1 MRLAILGAGRVGGT
15 LGGRLAQ
22 AGHTVIYG
30 LRPQHEDRP
39 DEIRL
44 PDELRGPRVSGSSV
58 PDAVAQADVV
68 LLTTPWA
75 AAEAALT
82 AAGDFGGKPLLDV
95 TNPIGPG
102 MALTHGH
109 TDSGAEQVQR
119 WAPTARV
126 VKVFN
131 TTGVENMADP
141 RFGDA
146 RALMLACGD
155 DPDAVAIA
163 LGLAG
168 EIGFDAVAFGPLLN
182 ARLLEPFGRAWIE
195 LALVRGQ
202 GRGIAFGLLRR

>member
-1 MRLAILGAGRVGGT
+1 MHIAILGAGRVGGT
-15 LGGRLAQ
+15 LGRRLAD
-22 AGHTVIYG
+22 AGHTVTYG
-30 LRPQHEDRP
+30 LRSELDA
-39 DEIRL
+39 L
-44 PDELRGPRVSGSSV
+44 PEELHHSRASGASV
-58 PDAVAQADVV
+58 ATAAQQAEVV
-68 LLTTPWA
+68 ILTTPWA
-75 AAEAALT
+75 AAEEVIG
-82 AAGDFGGKPLLDV
+82 AAGDLAGKPLLDV

-119 WAPTARV
+119 WAPSARV

-141 RFGDA
+141 RFGDH

-155 DPDAVAIA
+155 DAQAVGIA
-163 LGLAG
+163 VQLATDV
-168 EIGFDAVAFGPLLN
+168 GFEALPFGPLRN

-202 GRGIAFGLLRR
+202 GRSFAFGLLRR

>member
-1 MRLAILGAGRVGGT
+1 
-15 LGGRLAQ
+15 
-22 AGHTVIYG
+22 
-30 LRPQHEDRP
+30 
-39 DEIRL
+39 
-44 PDELRGPRVSGSSV
+44 V
-58 PDAVAQADVV
+58 PDAVRQADVII
-68 LLTTPWA
+68 LATPWA
-75 AAEAALT
+75 AAESALA
-82 AAGDFGGKPLLDV
+82 AAGDFGGKPLLDA

-109 TDSGAEQVQR
+109 TDSGGEQVQR
-119 WAPTARV
+119 WAPSARV

-131 TTGVENMADP
+131 TTGVENMAAP

-155 DPDAVAIA
+155 DTEAVATA
-163 LGLAG
+163 VGLAG
-168 EIGFDAVAFGPLLN
+168 DIGFEALAFGPLRN

>member
-1 MRLAILGAGRVGGT
+1 MRIGILGAGHVGGA
-15 LGGRLAQ
+15 LGGQLAE
-22 AGHTVIYG
+22 AGHTVVYG
-30 LRPQHEDRP
+30 LRPGRDV
-39 DEIRL
+39 L
-44 PDELRGPRVSGSSV
+44 PDELRHPRASGAPV
-58 PDAVAQADVV
+58 PDAVRQADVII
-68 LLTTPWA
+68 LATPWA
-75 AAEAALT
+75 AAESALA
-82 AAGDFGGKPLLDV
+82 AAGDFGGKPLLDA

-109 TDSGAEQVQR
+109 TDSGGEQVQR
-119 WAPTARV
+119 WAPSARV

-131 TTGVENMADP
+131 TTGVENMAAP

-155 DPDAVAIA
+155 DTEAVATA
-163 LGLAG
+163 VGLAG
-168 EIGFDAVAFGPLLN
+168 DIGFEALAFGPLRN

>member
-1 MRLAILGAGRVGGT
+1 MRIAILGAGRVGGT
-15 LGGRLAQ
+15 LGRRLAD
-22 AGHTVIYG
+22 AGHTVLYG
-30 LRPQHEDRP
+30 LRPERP
-39 DEIRL
+39 KL
-44 PDELRGPRVSGSSV
+44 PEELRHPLTSGVPV
-58 PDAVAQADVV
+58 PDAVREADVV
-68 LLTTPWA
+68 ILTTPWA
-75 AAEAALT
+75 AAEAAL
-82 AAGDFGGKPLLDV
+82 AAGGDFGNKPLLDA
-95 TNPIGPG
+95 TNPIGAG

-109 TDSGAEQVQR
+109 TDSGGEQVQR
-119 WAPTARV
+119 WAPSARV

-155 DPDAVAIA
+155 DAEAVATA
-163 LGLAG
+163 VGLAG
-168 EIGFDAVAFGPLLN
+168 DIGFDALAFGPLRN

>member
-1 MRLAILGAGRVGGT
+1 MRIAILGAGRVGGT
-15 LGGRLAQ
+15 LGRRLAE
-22 AGHTVIYG
+22 AGHTVVYG
-30 LRPQHEDRP
+30 LREGRA
-39 DEIRL
+39 EL
-44 PDELRGPRVSGSSV
+44 PEELRHASASGAPV
-58 PDAVAQADVV
+58 PEAVRQADVV

-75 AAEAALT
+75 AAEAVLR
-82 AAGDFGGKPLLDV
+82 AAGDLGGKPLLDA
-95 TNPIGPG
+95 TNPIGAG

-109 TDSGAEQVQR
+109 TDSGGEQVQR
-119 WAPTARV
+119 WAPSARV

-155 DPDAVAIA
+155 DTDAVATA
-163 LGLAG
+163 VRLAG
-168 EIGFDAVAFGPLLN
+168 DIGFEALAFGPLRN